1 MIPPRHYFPWKLV
14 RHFVFNQIFALTIL
28 VIGGGFSLRYFVFKT
43 FSTATDTAWALGE
56 FDDYLTG
63 LGAVI
68 FICGSLYIFWVA
80 RLYFRPL
87 GRLLQ
92 RARVLRRVGLASD
105 EIIDDDIESEEPG
118 EWADLT
124 RTVGKLHSDLKI
136 KTEQF
141 EREREEL
148 AALLSAVSE
157 AILAVDRDGVPLFF
171 NSQFALLFGFKA
183 TSRRSQSLGEI
194 FRAPP
199 VLEAFHSIFETG
211 TANTVSLTL
220 HTAHHKLPR
229 HFTLA
234 MAPLRNKDSQ
244 DLSQNL
250 YGAVGIFHDITEMKQ
265 AEQIRIEFVGNAS
278 HELRTPLTSIKGY
291 VETVKEDIR
300 TGRVEGVT
308 PFLEIIS
315 RNVDR
320 LIFLVNDLLDLS
332 TIESGAE
339 LQRAIVD
346 TREVTE
352 GVLRQLEVK
361 RAEKSLTIATHYQ
374 ADTLMADA
382 RRIEQVLVNLVHNAI
397 KYVPDGKQ
405 IDITWKPAP
414 AGGTVLTV
422 RDNGPGIP
430 AEHQARL
437 FERFYRIDSGR
448 ARDQGGTGLGLSI
461 VKHIM
466 IKHGGRIQ
474 LHSRIGE
481 GSEFVCEFPN

>member
-1 MIPPRHYFPWKLV
+1 MIQPRHYFPWKLV
-14 RHFVFNQIFALTIL
+14 WHFVFNQIFALTIL
-28 VIGGGFSLRYFVFKT
+28 VVAGGFSLRYFVFKT
-43 FSTATDTAWALGE
+43 FSTATDMAWALGE

-68 FICGSLYIFWVA
+68 FICGSLYVLWIA

-92 RARVLRRVGLASD
+92 RARVLRRVGLSSE

-148 AALLSAVSE
+148 ATLLSAVSE

-171 NSQFALLFGFKA
+171 NPQFALLFGFK
-183 TSRRSQSLGEI
+183 TTFRRSQSLGEI

-199 VLEAFHSIFETG
+199 VLDAFHSIFATG

-244 DLSQNL
+244 DL
-250 YGAVGIFHDITEMKQ
+250 YGAVGIFHDVTEMKQ

-291 VETVKEDIR
+291 VETVKDDLR
-300 TGRVEGVT
+300 AGRFEGIA

-339 LQRAIVD
+339 LQRATVD
-346 TREVTE
+346 TREITE

-361 RAEKSLTIATHYQ
+361 RAEKSLVIATHYQ
-374 ADTLMADA
+374 VDALLADA
-382 RRIEQVLVNLVHNAI
+382 RRVEQVLVNLVHNAI
-397 KYVPDGKQ
+397 KYIPDGKQ
-405 IDITWKPAP
+405 IDISWKPGAS
-414 AGGTVLTV
+414 GGTVLSV

-430 AEHQARL
+430 VEHQARL

-448 ARDQGGTGLGLSI
+448 TRDQGGTGLGLSI
-461 VKHIM
+461 AKHIM

-474 LHSRIGE
+474 LQSRIGE
-481 GSEFVCEFPN
+481 GSEFLCEFPT